1 MYNSSYRPTSYYRP
15 AYNMT
20 RTAKPRTPGDLF
32 PVATVWAAACAAH
45 RINGRYIRQDEFNY
59 RDHVEDNPVLTAT
72 ASRTIM
78 TELLA
83 NPDCLTAQDFEQG
96 AECQNF
102 LQNDITFR
110 ALKNKLTEFDSATSK
125 VLAVE
130 ENFDSAQ
137 HKYELAVIASLPAS
151 RMRAL
156 ERQATDSR
164 VRQSTGEYVGAVGD
178 KVALDVEVIKTNYSQ
193 QWNTWYATAITS
205 DNRAV
210 FFAFREQLTIGN
222 SILIKGTVKAHRTG
236 TTQLNRVKIV

>member
-1 MYNSSYRPTSYYRP
+1 MYYRPTSYYRP

-20 RTAKPRTPGDLF
+20 RTAKTRTPGDLF
-32 PVATVWAAACAAH
+32 PVATVWAAACAAQ
-45 RINGRYIRQDEFNY
+45 RINGRYIKQDEFDY
-59 RDHVEDNPVLTAT
+59 PEGGQAVLTAT
-72 ASRTIM
+72 ASRTTM
-78 TELLA
+78 RELLA
-83 NPDCLTAQDFEQG
+83 NPDRLTAQDFEQG
-96 AECQNF
+96 AECKTF

-130 ENFDSAQ
+130 ENFDSVQ

-151 RMRAL
+151 RTRAL

-164 VRQSTGEYVGAVGD
+164 VRQATGAYVGAVGD

-222 SILIKGTVKAHRTG
+222 SILIKGTVKAHRSG

>member
-1 MYNSSYRPTSYYRP
+1 MYYRPTYYRP

-32 PVATVWAAACAAH
+32 PVATVWAAACAAQ
-45 RINGRYIRQDEFNY
+45 RINGRYIKQDEFDY
-59 RDHVEDNPVLTAT
+59 PEGGQAVLTAT
-72 ASRTIM
+72 ASRTTM
-78 TELLA
+78 RELLA
-83 NPDCLTAQDFEQG
+83 NPDRLTAQDFEQG
-96 AECQNF
+96 AECKTF

-151 RMRAL
+151 RTRAL

-164 VRQSTGEYVGAVGD
+164 VRQATGAYVGDVGD
-178 KVALDVEVIKTNYSQ
+178 MVALDVEVIKTIYSQ

-222 SILIKGTVKAHRTG
+222 SILIKGTVKAHRNG

>member
-1 MYNSSYRPTSYYRP
+1 MYYRPTSYYRP

-20 RTAKPRTPGDLF
+20 RTAKTRTPGDLL
-32 PVATVWAAACAAH
+32 PVATVWAAACAAQ
-45 RINGRYIRQDEFNY
+45 RINGQYIKQDEFDY
-59 RDHVEDNPVLTAT
+59 PEGGQAVLTAT

-78 TELLA
+78 KELLA
-83 NPDCLTAQDFEQG
+83 NPDRLTAQDFEQG
-96 AECQNF
+96 AECKTF

-130 ENFDSAQ
+130 ENFDSVQ

-151 RMRAL
+151 RTRAL

-164 VRQSTGEYVGAVGD
+164 VRQATGEYVGAVGD

>member
-1 MYNSSYRPTSYYRP
+1 MYYRPTYYRP

-20 RTAKPRTPGDLF
+20 RTAKTHTPGDLF
-32 PVATVWAAACAAH
+32 PVATVWAAACAAQ
-45 RINGRYIRQDEFNY
+45 RINGRYIKQDEFNY
-59 RDHVEDNPVLTAT
+59 PEGGQAVLTAT

-78 TELLA
+78 RELLA
-83 NPDCLTAQDFEQG
+83 NPDRLTAQDFEQG
-96 AECQNF
+96 AECKTF

-151 RMRAL
+151 RTRAL

-164 VRQSTGEYVGAVGD
+164 VRQATGAYVGAVGD

-222 SILIKGTVKAHRTG
+222 SILIKGTVKAHRSG

>member
-1 MYNSSYRPTSYYRP
+1 MYYRPTSYYRP
-15 AYNMT
+15 AHNMT

-32 PVATVWAAACAAH
+32 PVATVWAAACAAQ
-45 RINGRYIRQDEFNY
+45 RINGRYIKQDEFDY
-59 RDHVEDNPVLTAT
+59 PEGGQAVLTAT
-72 ASRTIM
+72 ASRTTM
-78 TELLA
+78 RELLA
-83 NPDCLTAQDFEQG
+83 NPDLLTAQDFEQG
-96 AECQNF
+96 AECKTF

-151 RMRAL
+151 RTRAL

-164 VRQSTGEYVGAVGD
+164 VRQATGAYVGAVGD

>member
-1 MYNSSYRPTSYYRP
+1 MYYRPTYYRP

-20 RTAKPRTPGDLF
+20 RTAKTHTPGDLF
-32 PVATVWAAACAAH
+32 PVATVWAAACAAQ
-45 RINGRYIRQDEFNY
+45 RINGRYIKQDEFDY
-59 RDHVEDNPVLTAT
+59 PEGGQAVLTAT

-78 TELLA
+78 KELLA
-83 NPDCLTAQDFEQG
+83 NPDRLTAQDFEQG
-96 AECQNF
+96 AECKTF

-151 RMRAL
+151 RTRAL

-164 VRQSTGEYVGAVGD
+164 VRQATGAYVGDVGD
-178 KVALDVEVIKTNYSQ
+178 MVALDVEVIKTIYSQ

-222 SILIKGTVKAHRTG
+222 SILIKGTVKAHRSG

>member
-1 MYNSSYRPTSYYRP
+1 MYYRPTSYYRP

-32 PVATVWAAACAAH
+32 PVATVWAAACAAQ
-45 RINGRYIRQDEFNY
+45 RINGRYIKQDEFNY
-59 RDHVEDNPVLTAT
+59 PEGGQAVLTAT

-78 TELLA
+78 KELLA
-83 NPDCLTAQDFEQG
+83 NPDRLTAQDFEQG
-96 AECQNF
+96 AECKTF

-151 RMRAL
+151 RTRAL

-164 VRQSTGEYVGAVGD
+164 VRQATGDYVGTVGD

>member
-1 MYNSSYRPTSYYRP
+1 MYYRPTSYYRP

-20 RTAKPRTPGDLF
+20 RTAKTHTPGDLL
-32 PVATVWAAACAAH
+32 PVATVWAAACAAQ
-45 RINGRYIRQDEFNY
+45 RINGQYIKQDEFDY
-59 RDHVEDNPVLTAT
+59 PEGGQAVLTAT

-78 TELLA
+78 KELLA
-83 NPDCLTAQDFEQG
+83 NPDRLTAQDFEQG
-96 AECQNF
+96 AECKTF

-151 RMRAL
+151 RTRAL

-164 VRQSTGEYVGAVGD
+164 VQQATGEYVGAVGD
-178 KVALDVEVIKTNYSQ
+178 MVALDVEVIKTNYSQ

-222 SILIKGTVKAHRTG
+222 SILIKGTVKAHRSG

>member
-1 MYNSSYRPTSYYRP
+1 MYYRPTSYYRP

-20 RTAKPRTPGDLF
+20 QTAKPRTPGDLF
-32 PVATVWAAACAAH
+32 PVATVWAAACAAQ
-45 RINGRYIRQDEFNY
+45 RINGRYIKQDEFDY
-59 RDHVEDNPVLTAT
+59 PEGGQAVLTAT
-72 ASRTIM
+72 ASRTTM
-78 TELLA
+78 RELLA
-83 NPDCLTAQDFEQG
+83 NPDRLTAQDFEQG
-96 AECQNF
+96 AECKTF

-151 RMRAL
+151 RTRAL

-164 VRQSTGEYVGAVGD
+164 VRQANGAYVGAVGD

>member
-1 MYNSSYRPTSYYRP
+1 MYYRPTSYYRP

-20 RTAKPRTPGDLF
+20 RTAKTHTPGDLF
-32 PVATVWAAACAAH
+32 PVATVWAAACAAQ
-45 RINGRYIRQDEFNY
+45 RINGRYIKQDEFDY
-59 RDHVEDNPVLTAT
+59 PEGGQAVLTAT
-72 ASRTIM
+72 ASRTTM
-78 TELLA
+78 RELLA
-83 NPDCLTAQDFEQG
+83 NPDRLTAQDFEQG
-96 AECQNF
+96 AECKTF

-151 RMRAL
+151 RTRAL

-164 VRQSTGEYVGAVGD
+164 VRQATGAYVGAVGD

-222 SILIKGTVKAHRTG
+222 SILIKGTVKAHRSG

>member
-1 MYNSSYRPTSYYRP
+1 MYYRPTSYYRP

-20 RTAKPRTPGDLF
+20 RTAKTHTPGDLF
-32 PVATVWAAACAAH
+32 PVATVWAAACAAQ
-45 RINGRYIRQDEFNY
+45 RINGRYIKQDEFNY
-59 RDHVEDNPVLTAT
+59 PEGGQAVLTAT

-78 TELLA
+78 KELLA
-83 NPDCLTAQDFEQG
+83 NPDRLTAQDFEQG
-96 AECQNF
+96 AECKTF

-151 RMRAL
+151 RTRAL

-164 VRQSTGEYVGAVGD
+164 VRQATGAYVGAVGD

-222 SILIKGTVKAHRTG
+222 SILIKGTVKAHRSG
-236 TTQLNRVKIV
+236 TTQFNRVKIV

>member
-1 MYNSSYRPTSYYRP
+1 MYYRPTSYYRP

-20 RTAKPRTPGDLF
+20 QTAKTRTPGDLF
-32 PVATVWAAACAAH
+32 PVATVWAAACAAQ
-45 RINGRYIRQDEFNY
+45 RINGRYIKQDEFDY
-59 RDHVEDNPVLTAT
+59 PEGGQAVLTAT

-78 TELLA
+78 KELLA
-83 NPDCLTAQDFEQG
+83 NPDRLTAQDFEQG
-96 AECQNF
+96 AECKTF

-151 RMRAL
+151 RTRAL

-164 VRQSTGEYVGAVGD
+164 VRQATGAYVGAVGD

-222 SILIKGTVKAHRTG
+222 SILIKGTVKAHRSG

>member
-1 MYNSSYRPTSYYRP
+1 MYYRPTSYYRP

-20 RTAKPRTPGDLF
+20 QTAKTHTPGDLF
-32 PVATVWAAACAAH
+32 PVATVWAAACAAQ
-45 RINGRYIRQDEFNY
+45 RINGRYIKQDEFDY
-59 RDHVEDNPVLTAT
+59 PEGGQAVLTAT

-78 TELLA
+78 KELLA
-83 NPDCLTAQDFEQG
+83 NPDRLTAQDFEQG
-96 AECQNF
+96 AECKTF

-151 RMRAL
+151 RTRAL

-164 VRQSTGEYVGAVGD
+164 VRQATGAYVGAVGD

-210 FFAFREQLTIGN
+210 FFAFKEQLTIGN
-222 SILIKGTVKAHRTG
+222 SILIKGTVKAHRSG

>member
-1 MYNSSYRPTSYYRP
+1 MYYRPTSYYRP

-32 PVATVWAAACAAH
+32 PVATVWAAACAAQ
-45 RINGRYIRQDEFNY
+45 RINGRYIKQDEFDY
-59 RDHVEDNPVLTAT
+59 PEGGQAVLTAT

-78 TELLA
+78 KELLA
-83 NPDCLTAQDFEQG
+83 NPDRLTAQDFEQG
-96 AECQNF
+96 AECKTF

-151 RMRAL
+151 RTRAL

-164 VRQSTGEYVGAVGD
+164 VRQATGAYVGDVGD
-178 KVALDVEVIKTNYSQ
+178 MVALDVEVIKTIYSQ

-222 SILIKGTVKAHRTG
+222 SILIKGTVKAHRSG

>member
-1 MYNSSYRPTSYYRP
+1 MYYRPTSYYRP

-32 PVATVWAAACAAH
+32 PVATVWAAACAAQ
-45 RINGRYIRQDEFNY
+45 RINGRYIKQDEFDY
-59 RDHVEDNPVLTAT
+59 PEGGQAVLTAT
-72 ASRTIM
+72 ASRTTM
-78 TELLA
+78 RELLA
-83 NPDCLTAQDFEQG
+83 NPDRLTAQDFEQG
-96 AECQNF
+96 AECKTF

-151 RMRAL
+151 RTRAL

-164 VRQSTGEYVGAVGD
+164 VRQATGAYVGAVGD

-210 FFAFREQLTIGN
+210 FFAFKEQLTIGN
-222 SILIKGTVKAHRTG
+222 SILIKGTVKAHRSG

>member
-1 MYNSSYRPTSYYRP
+1 MYYRPTSYYRP

-20 RTAKPRTPGDLF
+20 RTAKTHTPGDLF
-32 PVATVWAAACAAH
+32 PVATVWAAACAAQ
-45 RINGRYIRQDEFNY
+45 RINGRYIKQDEFDY
-59 RDHVEDNPVLTAT
+59 PEGGQAVLTAT

-78 TELLA
+78 KELLA
-83 NPDCLTAQDFEQG
+83 NPDRLTAQDFEQG
-96 AECQNF
+96 AECKTF

-151 RMRAL
+151 RTRAL

-164 VRQSTGEYVGAVGD
+164 VRQATGAYVGAVGD

>member
-1 MYNSSYRPTSYYRP
+1 MYYRPTSYYRP

-20 RTAKPRTPGDLF
+20 RTAKTHTPGDLF
-32 PVATVWAAACAAH
+32 PVATVWAAACAAQ
-45 RINGRYIRQDEFNY
+45 RINGRYIKQDEFDY
-59 RDHVEDNPVLTAT
+59 PEGGQAVLTAT

-78 TELLA
+78 KELLA
-83 NPDCLTAQDFEQG
+83 NPDRLTAQDFEQG
-96 AECQNF
+96 AECKTF

-130 ENFDSAQ
+130 ENFDSVQ

-151 RMRAL
+151 RTRAL

-164 VRQSTGEYVGAVGD
+164 VRQATGAYVGAVGD

-222 SILIKGTVKAHRTG
+222 SILIKGTVKAHRSG

>member
-1 MYNSSYRPTSYYRP
+1 MYYRPTSYYRP

-20 RTAKPRTPGDLF
+20 RTAKTRTPGDLL
-32 PVATVWAAACAAH
+32 PVATVWAAACAAQ
-45 RINGRYIRQDEFNY
+45 RINGRYIKQDEFDY
-59 RDHVEDNPVLTAT
+59 PEGGRAVLTAT

-78 TELLA
+78 KELLA
-83 NPDCLTAQDFEQG
+83 NPDRLTAQDFEQG
-96 AECQNF
+96 AECKTF

-151 RMRAL
+151 RTRAL

-164 VRQSTGEYVGAVGD
+164 VRQATGEYVGAVGD

-210 FFAFREQLTIGN
+210 FFAFKEQLTIGN
-222 SILIKGTVKAHRTG
+222 SILIKGTVKAHRSG

>member
-1 MYNSSYRPTSYYRP
+1 MYYRPTYYRP

-20 RTAKPRTPGDLF
+20 RTAKTHTPGDLF
-32 PVATVWAAACAAH
+32 PVATVWAAACAAQ
-45 RINGRYIRQDEFNY
+45 RINGRYIKQDEFDY
-59 RDHVEDNPVLTAT
+59 PEGGQAVLTAT

-78 TELLA
+78 KELLA
-83 NPDCLTAQDFEQG
+83 NPDRLTAQDFEQG
-96 AECQNF
+96 AECKTF

-151 RMRAL
+151 RTRAL

-164 VRQSTGEYVGAVGD
+164 VRQATGAYVGAVGD

-222 SILIKGTVKAHRTG
+222 SILIKGTVKAHRSG

>member
-1 MYNSSYRPTSYYRP
+1 MYYRPTYYRP

-20 RTAKPRTPGDLF
+20 RTAKTHTPGDLF
-32 PVATVWAAACAAH
+32 PVATVWAAACAAQ
-45 RINGRYIRQDEFNY
+45 RINGRYIKQDEFDY
-59 RDHVEDNPVLTAT
+59 PEGGRAVLTAT

-78 TELLA
+78 KELLA
-83 NPDCLTAQDFEQG
+83 NPDRLTAQDFEHG
-96 AECQNF
+96 AECKTF

-151 RMRAL
+151 RTRAL

-164 VRQSTGEYVGAVGD
+164 VRQATGAYVGAVGD

-222 SILIKGTVKAHRTG
+222 SILIKGTVKAHRSG

>member
-1 MYNSSYRPTSYYRP
+1 MYYRPTSYYRP

-32 PVATVWAAACAAH
+32 PVATVWAAACAAQ
-45 RINGRYIRQDEFNY
+45 RINGRYIKQDEFDY
-59 RDHVEDNPVLTAT
+59 PEGGQAVLTAT

-78 TELLA
+78 KELLA
-83 NPDCLTAQDFEQG
+83 NPDRLTAQDFEQG
-96 AECQNF
+96 AECKTF

-151 RMRAL
+151 RTRAL

-164 VRQSTGEYVGAVGD
+164 VRQATGAYVGAVGD

>member
-1 MYNSSYRPTSYYRP
+1 MYYRPTSYYRP

-20 RTAKPRTPGDLF
+20 RTAKTHTPGDLF
-32 PVATVWAAACAAH
+32 PVATVWAAACAAQ
-45 RINGRYIRQDEFNY
+45 RINGRYIKQDEFDY
-59 RDHVEDNPVLTAT
+59 PEGGQAVLTAT

-78 TELLA
+78 KELLA
-83 NPDCLTAQDFEQG
+83 NPDRLTAQDFEQG
-96 AECQNF
+96 AECKTF

-151 RMRAL
+151 RTRAL

-164 VRQSTGEYVGAVGD
+164 VRQATGAYVGDVGD
-178 KVALDVEVIKTNYSQ
+178 MVALDVEVIKTIYSQ

-210 FFAFREQLTIGN
+210 FFAFKEQLTIGN
-222 SILIKGTVKAHRTG
+222 SILIKGTVKAHRSG

>member
-1 MYNSSYRPTSYYRP
+1 MYYRPTSYYRP

-20 RTAKPRTPGDLF
+20 RTAKTHTPGDLF
-32 PVATVWAAACAAH
+32 PVATVWAAACAAQ
-45 RINGRYIRQDEFNY
+45 RINGRYIKQDEFDY
-59 RDHVEDNPVLTAT
+59 PEGGQAVLTAT

-78 TELLA
+78 KELLA
-83 NPDCLTAQDFEQG
+83 NPDRLTAQDFEQG
-96 AECQNF
+96 AECKTF

-110 ALKNKLTEFDSATSK
+110 ALKNKLTEFDLATSK

-151 RMRAL
+151 RTRAL

-164 VRQSTGEYVGAVGD
+164 VRQATGAYVGVVGD

-222 SILIKGTVKAHRTG
+222 SILIKGTVKTHRNG

>member
-1 MYNSSYRPTSYYRP
+1 MYYRPTSYYRP

-20 RTAKPRTPGDLF
+20 RTAKTRTPGDLF
-32 PVATVWAAACAAH
+32 PVATVWAAACAAQ
-45 RINGRYIRQDEFNY
+45 RINGRYIKQDEFDY
-59 RDHVEDNPVLTAT
+59 PEGGQAVLTAT

-78 TELLA
+78 KELLA
-83 NPDCLTAQDFEQG
+83 NPDRLTAQDFEQG
-96 AECQNF
+96 AECKTF

-130 ENFDSAQ
+130 ENFDSVQ

-151 RMRAL
+151 RTRAL

-164 VRQSTGEYVGAVGD
+164 VRQATGAYVGAVGD

>member
-1 MYNSSYRPTSYYRP
+1 MYYRPTYYRP

-20 RTAKPRTPGDLF
+20 RTAKTHTPGDLF
-32 PVATVWAAACAAH
+32 PVATVWAAACAAQ
-45 RINGRYIRQDEFNY
+45 RINGRYIKQDEFDY
-59 RDHVEDNPVLTAT
+59 PGGGQAVLTAT

-78 TELLA
+78 KELLA
-83 NPDCLTAQDFEQG
+83 NPDRLTAQDFEQG
-96 AECQNF
+96 AECKTF

-151 RMRAL
+151 RTRAL

-164 VRQSTGEYVGAVGD
+164 VRQATGAYVGAVGD

-222 SILIKGTVKAHRTG
+222 SILIKGTVKAHRSG

>member
-1 MYNSSYRPTSYYRP
+1 MYYRPTYYRP

-20 RTAKPRTPGDLF
+20 RTAKTHTPGDLF
-32 PVATVWAAACAAH
+32 PVATVWAAACAAQ
-45 RINGRYIRQDEFNY
+45 RINGRYIKQDEFDY
-59 RDHVEDNPVLTAT
+59 PEGGQAVLTAT

-78 TELLA
+78 KELLA
-83 NPDCLTAQDFEQG
+83 NPDRLTAQDFEQG
-96 AECQNF
+96 AECKTF

-151 RMRAL
+151 RTRAL

-164 VRQSTGEYVGAVGD
+164 VRQATGAYVGDVGD
-178 KVALDVEVIKTNYSQ
+178 MVALDVEVIKTIYSQ

-210 FFAFREQLTIGN
+210 FFAFKEQLTIGN

>member
-1 MYNSSYRPTSYYRP
+1 MYYRPTSYYRP

-32 PVATVWAAACAAH
+32 PVATVWAAACAAQ
-45 RINGRYIRQDEFNY
+45 RINGRYIKQDEFDY
-59 RDHVEDNPVLTAT
+59 PEGGQAVLTAT
-72 ASRTIM
+72 ASRTTM
-78 TELLA
+78 RELLA
-83 NPDCLTAQDFEQG
+83 NPDRLTAQDFEQG
-96 AECQNF
+96 AECKTF

-151 RMRAL
+151 RTRAL

-164 VRQSTGEYVGAVGD
+164 VRQATGAYVGAVGD

>member
-1 MYNSSYRPTSYYRP
+1 MYYRPTYYRP

-20 RTAKPRTPGDLF
+20 RTAKTHTPGDLF
-32 PVATVWAAACAAH
+32 PVATVWAAACAAQ
-45 RINGRYIRQDEFNY
+45 RINGRYIKQDEFDY
-59 RDHVEDNPVLTAT
+59 PEGGRAVLTAT

-78 TELLA
+78 KELLA
-83 NPDCLTAQDFEQG
+83 NPDRLTAQDFEQG
-96 AECQNF
+96 AECKTF

-151 RMRAL
+151 RTRAL

-164 VRQSTGEYVGAVGD
+164 VRQATGAYVGDVGD
-178 KVALDVEVIKTNYSQ
+178 MVALDVEVIKTIYSQ

-222 SILIKGTVKAHRTG
+222 SILIKGTVKAHRSG

>member
-1 MYNSSYRPTSYYRP
+1 MYYRPTSYYRP

-20 RTAKPRTPGDLF
+20 QTAKTHTPGDLF
-32 PVATVWAAACAAH
+32 PVATVWAAACAAQ
-45 RINGRYIRQDEFNY
+45 RINGRYIKQDEFDY
-59 RDHVEDNPVLTAT
+59 PEGGRAVLTAT

-78 TELLA
+78 KELLA
-83 NPDCLTAQDFEQG
+83 NPDRLTAQDFEQG
-96 AECQNF
+96 AECKTF

-151 RMRAL
+151 RTRAL

-164 VRQSTGEYVGAVGD
+164 VRQATGAYVGAVGD

>member
-1 MYNSSYRPTSYYRP
+1 MYYRPTSYYRP

-32 PVATVWAAACAAH
+32 PVATVWAAACAAQ
-45 RINGRYIRQDEFNY
+45 RINGRYIKQDEFDY
-59 RDHVEDNPVLTAT
+59 PEGGQAVLTAT
-72 ASRTIM
+72 ASRTTM
-78 TELLA
+78 RELLA
-83 NPDCLTAQDFEQG
+83 NPDRLTAQDFEQG
-96 AECQNF
+96 AECKTF

-130 ENFDSAQ
+130 ENFDSVQ

-151 RMRAL
+151 RTRAL

-164 VRQSTGEYVGAVGD
+164 VRQATGAYVGAVGD

-210 FFAFREQLTIGN
+210 FFAFKEQLTIGN

>member
-1 MYNSSYRPTSYYRP
+1 MYYRPTSYYRP

-20 RTAKPRTPGDLF
+20 RTAKPRTPGDLL
-32 PVATVWAAACAAH
+32 PVATVWAAACAAQ
-45 RINGRYIRQDEFNY
+45 RINGRYIKQDEFDY
-59 RDHVEDNPVLTAT
+59 PEGGQAVLTAT

-78 TELLA
+78 KELLA
-83 NPDCLTAQDFEQG
+83 NPDRLTAQDFEQG
-96 AECQNF
+96 AECKTF

-151 RMRAL
+151 RTRAL

-164 VRQSTGEYVGAVGD
+164 VRQATGAYVGAVGD

-222 SILIKGTVKAHRTG
+222 SILIKGTVKAHRSG

>member
-1 MYNSSYRPTSYYRP
+1 MYYRPTSYYRP

-20 RTAKPRTPGDLF
+20 RTAKTHTPGDLF
-32 PVATVWAAACAAH
+32 PVATVWAAACAAQ
-45 RINGRYIRQDEFNY
+45 RINGRYIKQDEFDY
-59 RDHVEDNPVLTAT
+59 PEGGQAVLTAT

-78 TELLA
+78 KELLA
-83 NPDCLTAQDFEQG
+83 NPDRLTAQDFEQG
-96 AECQNF
+96 AECKTF

-151 RMRAL
+151 RTRAL

-164 VRQSTGEYVGAVGD
+164 VRQATGAYVGAVGD

-222 SILIKGTVKAHRTG
+222 SILIKGTVKAHRSG